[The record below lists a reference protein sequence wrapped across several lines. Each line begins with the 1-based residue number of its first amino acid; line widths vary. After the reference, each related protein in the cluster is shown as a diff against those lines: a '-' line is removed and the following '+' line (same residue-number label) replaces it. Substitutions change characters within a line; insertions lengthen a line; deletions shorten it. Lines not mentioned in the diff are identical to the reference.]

1 MSDLR
6 VRPRI
11 RKYSNMPEESLI
23 ERFQKSLDDPSNK
36 FTGNVIQH
44 HVIVK
49 IPNEEQHYWSPELH
63 LAIEENDAEDSNGKT
78 LIRGNIGPKSTVW
91 TMFMFF
97 YVLVGVLG
105 MFGGMVG
112 LSQWTLDKNPWGFW
126 FLAAAVVIIVLVYI
140 SARVGRNMGQEQ
152 MRQLIQYLKEQIN

>member
-1 MSDLR
+1 MSDPR
-6 VRPRI
+6 VRPRV
-11 RKYSNMPEESLI
+11 KKFSNQTVETLI
-23 ERFQKSLDDPSNK
+23 QRFQQSFDDSSNQ
-36 FTGNVIQH
+36 FNGTVIQH

-49 IPNEEQHYWSPELH
+49 IPAEEQHYWSPELH
-63 LAIEENDAEDSNGKT
+63 LSIEENDRDKAEGAT

-97 YVLVGVLG
+97 YVVVGVLG

-126 FLAAAVVIIVLVYI
+126 FLLAALIIIMIVYI
-140 SARVGRNMGQEQ
+140 SARIGRNMGQEQ
-152 MRQLIQYLKEQIN
+152 MHQLIQFLDELIN